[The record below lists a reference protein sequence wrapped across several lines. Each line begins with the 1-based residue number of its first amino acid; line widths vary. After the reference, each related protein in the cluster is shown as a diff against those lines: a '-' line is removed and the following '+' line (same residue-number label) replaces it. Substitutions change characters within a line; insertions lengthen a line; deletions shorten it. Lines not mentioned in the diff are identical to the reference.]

1 VKKRILIP
9 AALTLAFLAADQAT
23 KIWARANLRCES
35 IDRTRGTGST
45 CGPCTADRTCNKGNH
60 CRRVG
65 GTIGCMRVLVLI
77 DGYLELE
84 YFENPGSAF
93 GLLRNVPGSR
103 YILIGVGLV
112 ALVVVWRMT
121 RAVTQRQR
129 MADVAFALVASGAL
143 GNIWDR
149 VYIGRVVDFIV
160 MHFHH
165 KYTWFPYNIADAALV
180 FGVGLM
186 VLVLG
191 RKPDAAATP
200 TARGR
205 DKGGRRKGKGKGKK
219 R

>member
-1 VKKRILIP
+1 VNKRILLTVG
-9 AALTLAFLAADQAT
+9 LTLAFLAADQVT
-23 KIWARANLRCES
+23 KIWARASLRCAS
-35 IDRTRGTGST
+35 IDRAKATGSA
-45 CGPCTADRTCNKGNH
+45 CGPCTADRTCDEGYH
-60 CRRVG
+60 CRRLDG
-65 GTIGCMRVLVLI
+65 AIGCAKVLVLI
-77 DGYLELE
+77 NGYLEFE

-103 YILIGVGLV
+103 YILIAVGII

-121 RAVTQRQR
+121 RKVTQRQR
-129 MADVAFALVASGAL
+129 MADLAFALVAGGAI
-143 GNIWDR
+143 GNLWDR

-165 KYTWFPYNIADAALV
+165 KYTWFPYNIADAELV

-191 RKPDAAATP
+191 RKQEEAAAP
-200 TARGR
+200 SSRRG
-205 DKGGRRKGKGKGKK
+205 KGKGKGKAKAKGKK